1 MNKQQTAGL
10 AILAVNILA
19 IALAIVLIWEA

>member
-10 AILAVNILA
+10 VILAVNILA